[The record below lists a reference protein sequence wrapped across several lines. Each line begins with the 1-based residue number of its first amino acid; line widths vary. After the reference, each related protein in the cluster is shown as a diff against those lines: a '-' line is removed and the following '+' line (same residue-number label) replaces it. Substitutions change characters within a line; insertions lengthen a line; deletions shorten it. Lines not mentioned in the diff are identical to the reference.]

1 MVDES
6 NISRAIRID
15 ANLAGQRIDK
25 AAAMLL
31 PEFSRTQLVE
41 WVRDGSLTLDGR
53 VVPAKQRV
61 FGGEALVLNAAS
73 PLQARWDVPQA
84 VPFRRVFEDEALLVV
99 DKPAGVVVH
108 PGAGNPDHTLVNGLL
123 QILPASAQLA
133 ARRHRASARQG
144 HERLAGGREI
154 DTSLAAPHAGVVAS
168 RCDASLPR
176 RRRRR
181 ADRRTHDRCTDRS

>member
-1 MVDES
+1 MADDT

-15 ANLAGQRIDK
+15 ANLAGQRVDK
-25 AAAMLL
+25 AAALLL

-61 FGGEALVLNAAS
+61 FGGEALVLNAPS
-73 PLQARWDVPQA
+73 PERPRWEAPQA
-84 VPFRRVFEDEALLVV
+84 VAFRRVFEDDALLVV

-123 QILPASAQLA
+123 QILPDARGASA
-133 ARRHRASARQG
+133 RGHRASFRQRY
-144 HERLAGGREI
+144 ERLA
-154 DTSLAAPHAGVVAS
+154 
-168 RCDASLPR
+168 R
-176 RRRRR
+176 RRQNRPRHC
-181 ADRRTHDRCTDRS
+181 AA